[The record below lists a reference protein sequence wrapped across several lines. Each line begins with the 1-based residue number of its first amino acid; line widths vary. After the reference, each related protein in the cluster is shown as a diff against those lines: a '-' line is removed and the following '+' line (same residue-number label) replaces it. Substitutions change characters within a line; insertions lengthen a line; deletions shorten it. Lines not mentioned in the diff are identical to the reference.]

1 MGAYQNVGAFM
12 SVSVR
17 KESRWEKACKAAC
30 VGTTPLRA
38 TDSQSETCTAG
49 RLKNKPGQLKLGTC
63 DKEYVSNHKTPKHAV
78 KNTFRAT
85 KTPEHAVKNTF
96 QTITT

>member
-49 RLKNKPGQLKLGTC
+49 RLKNKPGQLKLETC
-63 DKEYVSNHKTPKHAV
+63 DKEYVSNH
-78 KNTFRAT
+78 
-85 KTPEHAVKNTF
+85 
-96 QTITT
+96 